1 MKIRKNALLDAL
13 KVLGKVVSQT
23 SPVEVQRSVR
33 FLGVGEQVWLTAT
46 DGVESVTVEVA
57 GDAGEMEEFAVEYKA
72 LRELIRSTRG
82 GEIEITGKQLDWPE
96 MKFNDS
102 LGCFPLLF

>member
-1 MKIRKNALLDAL
+1 MKLRKSVLLEAL

-33 FLGVGEQVWLTAT
+33 FLGVGEQVWLTVT
-46 DGVESVTVEVA
+46 DGVESVTVEVI

-72 LRELIRSTRG
+72 LRELIRSTRS
-82 GEIEITGKQLDWPE
+82 GEVEVNGSGSIGRKWRSSRMTR
-96 MKFNDS
+96 
-102 LGCFPLLF
+102 